1 MGKSASRSMT
11 GRREPPRFRYLELV
25 RKHRLGERMLRVTLS
40 GPDLD
45 GLVIAEPAASVRLL
59 LPSPGSTE
67 LVTPTWNGNEF
78 LLPDATRPI
87 IRTFTPRRFDPGIPE
102 LDLDMVI
109 HEGGIASAWAA
120 SAEIGS
126 SAAISGPGRGY
137 TIDSAA
143 SEYLLGGDETAIP
156 AVSQLLES
164 IPHAIPIEVHIET
177 AADSGVIPLP
187 DHPSATINWHP
198 ADLQASPGTALIRA
212 IKSANIAESALVW
225 CAGEAASMHQIRTH
239 LFRERGL
246 PRSQATVRGYWKVQ
260 RDSEQGSSSN

>member
-1 MGKSASRSMT
+1 MM
-11 GRREPPRFRYLELV
+11 
-25 RKHRLGERMLRVTLS
+25 RVTLS

-59 LPSPGSTE
+59 LPSPGSVD

-78 LLPDATRPI
+78 LLSDGTRPI
-87 IRTFTPRRFDPGIPE
+87 IRTFTPRRFEPGIPE

-109 HEGGIASAWAA
+109 HDGGIASAWAA
-120 SAEIGS
+120 SAAIGS

-143 SEYLLGGDETAIP
+143 SEYVLGGDETAIP

-164 IPHAIPIEVHIET
+164 IPHVIPIEVHIET
-177 AADSGVIPLP
+177 ADGSGVIPMP
-187 DHPSATINWHP
+187 DHPLATTTWHQ
-198 ADLQASPGTALIRA
+198 ADGQGPPGAALVRA
-212 IKSANIAESALVW
+212 IQSAEIAESTLVW

-239 LFRERGL
+239 LFGKRGL

-260 RDSEQGSSSN
+260 RDSGQGWSTD

>member
-1 MGKSASRSMT
+1 MSEIVGRAVT
-11 GRREPPRFRYLELV
+11 GRREPPRFRRAELV
-25 RKHRLGERMLRVTLS
+25 RKHRLGERMVRVTLA
-40 GPDLD
+40 GPDLK

-87 IRTFTPRRFDPGIPE
+87 IRTFTPRRFEPATPE

-137 TIDSAA
+137 KIDSAA
-143 SEYLLGGDETAIP
+143 SGYLLGGDETAIP
-156 AVSQLLES
+156 AVSQLLER
-164 IPHAIPIEVHIET
+164 IPHAIPIEVHIE
-177 AADSGVIPLP
+177 AADSSGVIPMP
-187 DHPSATINWHP
+187 DHPLAVITWHQADRQAPPGAALVNAIQSAEIIGST
-198 ADLQASPGTALIRA
+198 
-212 IKSANIAESALVW
+212 LVW

-246 PRSQATVRGYWKVQ
+246 PRSQATVRGYWKVL
-260 RDSEQGSSSN
+260 RDTEQGSSGD